1 MTKRKVVFIINNF
14 LVGGVERLIY
24 DLISCL
30 DKDKFNVSI
39 ITVMGS
45 GPWEP
50 QFRELGVPI
59 YFAGPTQA
67 YQDNWKFKLRWLVML
82 PRTLWRVWW
91 WLRQNLPQTILTSLY
106 HADII
111 GIWMGY
117 WVGIKN
123 RLVIQHD
130 IQDLTPLLRY
140 AKQLLA
146 IKLATRVIAVSKTV
160 REFSVNYL
168 RAAPDQVVVISNS
181 LVSKK
186 FNQSWRTIP
195 QNGLVLGFL
204 GRLESIKGPQ
214 VLLEALC
221 LLQNQHHLQPKV
233 VIGGEGS
240 LKNQLIDQAQHC
252 QLRHIQFS
260 GNVVDSAEWLCQIDI
275 LVVPSLSEGFC
286 LSALEGLVSKKIVI
300 ASDLPA
306 IRELIQDEN
315 NGLLFEPQNSGSLA
329 DKLYKLF
336 TNSGLQQKISAN
348 VLLWHTQHA
357 AEYDIKH
364 MVDQYEQLFMI
375 Q

>member
-1 MTKRKVVFIINNF
+1 
-14 LVGGVERLIY
+14 
-24 DLISCL
+24 
-30 DKDKFNVSI
+30 
-39 ITVMGS
+39 MGS
-45 GPWEP
+45 GPWEKHY
-50 QFRELGVPI
+50 QELGVPI
-59 YFAGPTQA
+59 YYAGPTQT
-67 YQDNWKFKLRWLVML
+67 YQDNWKFKLMWLIML
-82 PRTLWRVWW
+82 PRTLWRIWR

-130 IQDLTPLLRY
+130 IHDLAPLLRY
-140 AKQLLA
+140 AKQFLA
-146 IKLATRVIAVSKTV
+146 IKLATRVIAVSKTA
-160 REFSVNYL
+160 REFSINYF
-168 RAAPDQVVVISNS
+168 RATPDQVVVISNA

-186 FNQSWRTIP
+186 FNQSWRTMP
-195 QNGLVLGFL
+195 QSGLVLGFL

-214 VLLEALC
+214 ILLETLC
-221 LLQNQHHLQPKV
+221 LLQNQHNLQPKA

-240 LKNQLIDQAQHC
+240 LKDQLVDKAQHC
-252 QLRHIQFS
+252 QLAHTQFS
-260 GNVVDSAEWLCQIDI
+260 GNVVDSAEWLRQIDI

-286 LSALEGLVSKKIVI
+286 LSALEGLVAKKIVV

-315 NGLLFEPQNSGSLA
+315 NGLLFEPQNSQGLA
-329 DKLYKLF
+329 SELYRLL
-336 TNSGLQQKISAN
+336 TDPELQQKINQN

-364 MVDQYEQLFMI
+364 LVDKYEQLLLET
-375 Q
+375 